1 VFYSVAKLAANSCG
15 LRLQDQNQTDLL
27 VSTLCVNFKLEMAQ
41 VRISTRGAKRIR
53 QGHLWV
59 YRSDVREASDGEGGA
74 IVRVVD
80 EAGNF
85 VGQAFYSDRSEIA
98 LRFLTTHE
106 IAIDRQWWRARLHEC
121 AERRAT
127 ISRETNAY
135 RLVYS
140 EGDLLPS
147 LIVDVYDNVLVLQT
161 LSQGTEML
169 KSLFVEMLIEQ
180 FSPCAVIERN
190 DARVREFEGLDC
202 RTGVLYERVTEP
214 GADRGPHAGSPRGVV
229 DATGSHQS
237 SRANDPVATAPGSVT
252 ELDEIEINQH
262 GVRFIVSPLD
272 GQKTGAFLDQRENY
286 EAARR
291 VAHGRALDCFTF
303 NGGFALHIAPACE
316 SVLAVDISG
325 DAIAA
330 AQRNAELNGADNIE
344 FRTANVFDALRE
356 MEFGGESFHTIILDP
371 PAFARNRANVKSA
384 ARGYKEINL
393 RALKL
398 LKAGGVLVT
407 CSCSYHMSE
416 KLFLDIIADAA
427 LDARRRV
434 QIVERRGQSTD
445 HPVLLGVPE
454 THYLKCV
461 IARVVE

>member
-1 VFYSVAKLAANSCG
+1 MTQIKI
-15 LRLQDQNQTDLL
+15 T
-27 VSTLCVNFKLEMAQ
+27 
-41 VRISTRGAKRIR
+41 TRGAKRIR

-59 YRSDVREASDGEGGA
+59 YRSDVRDAGDAAGGA
-74 IVRVVD
+74 IVRAVD
-80 EAGNF
+80 DAGNF

-106 IAIDRQWWRARLHEC
+106 EEIDREWWRGRLRRC
-121 AERRAT
+121 AASRAA
-127 ISRETNAY
+127 IARETNAY

-147 LIVDVYDNVLVLQT
+147 LIVDVYDDVLVLQT
-161 LSQGTEML
+161 LSQGTEKL
-169 KSLFVEMLIEQ
+169 KGLLAELLTEEFKPRAIV
-180 FSPCAVIERN
+180 ERN
-190 DARVREFEGLDC
+190 DARVRQLEGLE
-202 RTGVLYERVTEP
+202 L
-214 GADRGPHAGSPRGVV
+214 
-229 DATGSHQS
+229 QS
-237 SRANDPVATAPGSVT
+237 GLIYGDTTA
-252 ELDEIEINQH
+252 EIEINQH
-262 GVRFIVSPLD
+262 GVRFVVSPQG

-286 EAARR
+286 LAARS

-316 SVLAVDISG
+316 SVLAIDISAE
-325 DAIAA
+325 AIAA
-330 AQRNAELNGADNIE
+330 GERNAELNGTHNLE
-344 FRTANVFDALRE
+344 FRAANVFDALRE
-356 MEFGGESFHTIILDP
+356 MESAGERFDTIILDP
-371 PAFARNRANVKSA
+371 PAFAKSRATAKSA

-398 LKAGGVLVT
+398 LNAGGVLVT

-416 KLFLDIIADAA
+416 DLFLELIAEAA

-434 QIVERRGQSTD
+434 QIIERRSQSRD

>member
-1 VFYSVAKLAANSCG
+1 
-15 LRLQDQNQTDLL
+15 
-27 VSTLCVNFKLEMAQ
+27 MAQ
-41 VRISTRGAKRIR
+41 IKISTRGAKRIR

-59 YRSDVREASDGEGGA
+59 YRSDVRDVSDADGGA
-74 IVRVVD
+74 LVRVAD

-85 VGQAFYSDRSEIA
+85 VGQAFYSDRSEIT

-106 IAIDRQWWRARLHEC
+106 AVIDREWWRARLRQC
-121 AERRAT
+121 AERRAP

-147 LIVDVYDNVLVLQT
+147 LIVDLYDHVLVLQT
-161 LSQGTEML
+161 LSQGTERL

-180 FSPCAVIERN
+180 FNPLTVIERN
-190 DARVREFEGLDC
+190 DARVREFEGLELKS
-202 RTGVLYERVTEP
+202 GVLYGDKP
-214 GADRGPHAGSPRGVV
+214 
-229 DATGSHQS
+229 
-237 SRANDPVATAPGSVT
+237 
-252 ELDEIEINQH
+252 DEIEINQH
-262 GVRFIVSPLD
+262 GVRFVVSPLG

-286 EAARR
+286 LAARS

-303 NGGFALHIAPACE
+303 NGGFALHIAPSCE

-325 DAIAA
+325 NAIAG
-330 AQRNAELNGADNIE
+330 AQRNAELNGAGNVE

-356 MEFGGESFHTIILDP
+356 MESGGECFDTIILDP
-371 PAFARNRANVKSA
+371 PAFAKNRATVKSA

-398 LKAGGVLVT
+398 LNPGGVLVT

-416 KLFLDIIADAA
+416 ELFLDIIADAA
-427 LDARRRV
+427 LDASRRV
-434 QIVERRGQSTD
+434 QIIEKRGQSRD

-461 IARVVE
+461 IARVVD